1 MMGTTTM
8 TNEVKGAGATDEN
21 HEPDCEKVK
30 GVFEKWLEGAATKE
44 DEAFLAEQADECS
57 PCFESIE
64 KQQEFITFLKSAL
77 RRPGTP
83 ADLVNSIKSKIHT
96 I

>member
-8 TNEVKGAGATDEN
+8 TDEVKGRGATDEN
-21 HEPDCEKVK
+21 HEPDCEKVQ

-57 PCFESIE
+57 PCFENVD
-64 KQQEFITFLKSAL
+64 QQRLFVKFLKEAL
-77 RRPGTP
+77 RRPGAP
-83 ADLVNSIKSKIHT
+83 SKLVDSIKSKIHT

>member
-1 MMGTTTM
+1 M